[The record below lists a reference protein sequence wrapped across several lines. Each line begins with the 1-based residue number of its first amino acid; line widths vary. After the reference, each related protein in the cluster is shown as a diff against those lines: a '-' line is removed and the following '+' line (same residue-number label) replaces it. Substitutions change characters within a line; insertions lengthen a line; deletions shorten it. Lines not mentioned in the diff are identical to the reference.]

1 MTVSLAILAVV
12 LLTLSLTA
20 VFYAAHSPHPLATK
34 TVIAA
39 AGFLILAATL
49 WMVGALGT

>member
-12 LLTLSLTA
+12 LITLALTT
-20 VFYAAHSPHPLATK
+20 VFYAAHSPHPVQTK

-39 AGFLILAATL
+39 IGFLILALTL
-49 WMVGALGT
+49 WMVGALG